1 MPKIVDHVQYRKELL
16 HKSFDLFAEKGYSV
30 TMRQI
35 AQGLGVSTGTLY
47 HYFPSKESLFE
58 QLVVELYEQDILQF
72 GSEIKQANTL
82 SERIEAGFQLLEKHQ
97 DYFFKQMMVWIDFS
111 QHQDREGKEYS
122 DVLKQVEEKVYTA
135 MADLLGIADRDLLL
149 FVSSL
154 VDGLIIGQM
163 YGEAP
168 SIARQGKLLAK
179 MLTAYLEKEQRT
191 LN

>member
-16 HKSFDLFAEKGYSV
+16 HKSFNLFAEKGYSI

-47 HYFPSKESLFE
+47 HYFPSKEALFE

-72 GSEIKQANTL
+72 GAEIKQANTL
-82 SERIEAGFQLLEKHQ
+82 SARIEAGFQLLENHQ

-111 QHQDREGKEYS
+111 QHQNREGKEYS
-122 DVLKQVEEKVYTA
+122 DVLKQIEEKTYAA
-135 MADLLGIADRDLLL
+135 MADLLGITDRDLLL

-154 VDGLIIGQM
+154 VDGLIISQV

-179 MLTAYLEKEQRT
+179 MLTAYLEKAT
-191 LN
+191 